1 MQSAPEAGWMGNRR
15 ASRSSRA
22 ILSAISFFADGLWKL
37 RTMRCCGDSPFAAA
51 TPGSVPP
58 LCACARTAPFRS
70 RLHIMIWTRRPN
82 ISVSTRSA
90 ASACMD
96 PSHSRLLRQGAR
108 RLDEGEKK
116 LREAARNAPPM
127 PLTLHQ
133 MRALDRGDEVRTT
146 STGSDRD
153 YGELQGEMG
162 ASERGTSW
170 APVQPPHKCFSAL
183 YESSPA
189 AHWYM

>member
-1 MQSAPEAGWMGNRR
+1 MQSAPEAGWMGDRR

-70 RLHIMIWTRRPN
+70 RLQPN
-82 ISVSTRSA
+82 ISVITRSA

-127 PLTLHQ
+127 PLTLRQ
-133 MRALDRGDEVRTT
+133 MRALDRGDEVRT
-146 STGSDRD
+146 
-153 YGELQGEMG
+153 
-162 ASERGTSW
+162 
-170 APVQPPHKCFSAL
+170 P
-183 YESSPA
+183 
-189 AHWYM
+189 